1 LALPRKV
8 SAKKAALAGW
18 LRERST
24 VSLRWLS
31 ARLAMGHYT
40 NGGRGPRKISPGG
53 LRQFQQARAKL
64 ALLENKETK

>member
-1 LALPRKV
+1 LAPPPKV

-24 VSLRWLS
+24 VSLRWLT
-31 ARLAMGHYT
+31 ARLATGHYT
-40 NGGRGPRKISPGG
+40 NAGRGPRKISPGG

-64 ALLENKETK
+64 ALLKNK